1 MGCAAGTGR
10 LRRSSGANRSRPLP
24 TGPATLP
31 CGPSERT
38 GRRERAGSRG
48 RVPRD
53 EADDTVS
60 DPSFIRSILAH
71 FAHLPLM
78 RARACHWVQ
87 RWERAPAA
95 TRIPLFSS
103 SPPGTTARLGTIVPS
118 WPGPRAHPVRVCGA
132 KPQPQGALS
141 VLDPV
146 ERLAGDPVAAAPLQA
161 CMWVGCGR
169 LRAVR
174 GGDRADGPDPAL
186 GRLVNS
192 WWCRFLAGRSR
203 LRRRRPARP
212 RNRQGP
218 RAPRP
223 RTARWRP
230 GMRRAARRSRR
241 LRAASG

>member
-1 MGCAAGTGR
+1 MPNGM
-10 LRRSSGANRSRPLP
+10 RRGHRPLAP
-24 TGPATLP
+24 ASWGEQVTAATTRPATLP
-31 CGPSERT
+31 CCPAART

-60 DPSFIRSILAH
+60 DPSFIRNIV
-71 FAHLPLM
+71 AHLPLM

-103 SPPGTTARLGTIVPS
+103 SPLGTTARLGTIVPS

-146 ERLAGDPVAAAPLQA
+146 ERLAGDPVVAAPLQA

-186 GRLVNS
+186 RRLVSS
-192 WWCRFLAGRSR
+192 WWCRFLAGR
-203 LRRRRPARP
+203 LVLHPHPLARP
-212 RNRQGP
+212 RNRPGP
-218 RAPRP
+218 RVPRP
-223 RTARWRP
+223 RTVRWRP
-230 GMRRAARRSRR
+230 GMRRAARRWRR